1 MEVAMAKLK
10 VAFYWAASCG
20 GCEIAQLQIGD
31 KLLKLAEA
39 ADIVFWPVAI
49 DVKYKDVEA
58 MPDKSIDACL
68 FNGAIRNSE
77 QEHIAKMLRE
87 KSNVMI
93 AYGACAYEGGIP
105 GLANLFNRQMIFDRA
120 YIETESTDNK
130 DKTFPQTS
138 YQVPEGELHLPEFY
152 NTVKTLRQTIDVDY
166 IIPGCPPEEKTTWLA
181 LEALIEGKLP
191 PKGTVISHS
200 AKAVCD
206 DCDLKRDVKKIT
218 KIYRPFEII
227 PEPEI
232 CLLEQGLLCQGIAT
246 RGGCGAPCTQANM
259 PCTGC
264 YGPVEGVIDQ
274 GTHFLSALASV
285 IDSNDPEEIQR
296 IVDDVLD
303 PVGTFYR
310 YSLPDSLLRGAS
322 IK

>member
-1 MEVAMAKLK
+1 MEAIMAKLK
-10 VAFYWAASCG
+10 VALYWAASCG
-20 GCEIAQLQIGD
+20 GCEIAQLAIGD

-49 DVKYKDVEA
+49 DAKYKDVEA

-77 QEHIAKMLRE
+77 QEHMAKMLRE
-87 KSNVMI
+87 KSKIMI
-93 AYGACAYEGGIP
+93 AYGSCAYEGCIP
-105 GLANLFNRQMIFDRA
+105 GLANLFNRQMIFERV
-120 YIETESTDNK
+120 YIETQSTDNK
-130 DKTFPQTS
+130 DNILPQTS
-138 YQVPEGELHLPEFY
+138 CQVPEGELTLPEFY
-152 NTVKTLRQTIDVDY
+152 DTVKTLRQTVDVDY
-166 IIPGCPPEEKTTWLA
+166 VIPGCPPEEKTTWLA

-191 PKGTVISHS
+191 PKGTVISHN

-206 DCDLKRDVKKIT
+206 DCPLKRDVKKIK
-218 KIYRPFEII
+218 KIYRNFNII

-246 RGGCGAPCTQANM
+246 RGGCGAPCPQANM

-274 GTHFLSALASV
+274 GAHFLSALASV

-296 IVDDVLD
+296 IIDDIPD
-303 PVGTFYR
+303 PVGSFYR
-310 YSLPDSLLRGAS
+310 YSLPDSLLRGA
-322 IK
+322 IIR

>member
-1 MEVAMAKLK
+1 MPKLK
-10 VAFYWAASCG
+10 LALYWAASCG

-77 QEHIAKMLRE
+77 QEHMAKMLRE
-87 KSNVMI
+87 KSKVLI
-93 AYGACAYEGGIP
+93 AYGSCAYEGCIP
-105 GLANLFNRQMIFDRA
+105 GLGNLFNRQMIFDRA

-130 DKTFPQTS
+130 DKIFPQTS
-138 YQVPEGELHLPEFY
+138 YQAPEGELTLPEFY
-152 NTVKTLRQTIDVDY
+152 DTVRTLRQTVDVDY
-166 IIPGCPPEEKTTWLA
+166 IVPGCPPEEKTTWLA

-191 PKGTVISHS
+191 PKGTVITHNS
-200 AKAVCD
+200 KAVCD
-206 DCDLKRDVKKIT
+206 DCPRQRDVKKIK
-218 KIYRPFEII
+218 KIYRNYEII

-232 CLLEQGLLCQGIAT
+232 CLLEQGLLCAGIAT
-246 RGGCGAPCTQANM
+246 RGGCGAPCPQANM

-264 YGPVEGVIDQ
+264 YGPVEGVVDQ
-274 GTHFLSALASV
+274 GAKFLGAVASV
-285 IDSNDPEEIQR
+285 IDTDDPEEVRRIIND
-296 IVDDVLD
+296 IVD
-303 PVGTFYR
+303 PAGTFYR
-310 YSLPDSLLRGAS
+310 YSLADSILRGAR

>member
-1 MEVAMAKLK
+1 MAKLK

-87 KSNVMI
+87 KSKIMI
-93 AYGACAYEGGIP
+93 AYGSCAYEGGIP

-130 DKTFPQTS
+130 DKIFPQTS
-138 YQVPEGELHLPEFY
+138 YQVPEGELTLPEFY
-152 NTVKTLRQTIDVDY
+152 NTVKTLRQTVDVDY
-166 IIPGCPPEEKTTWLA
+166 IVPGCPPEEKTTWLA

-191 PKGTVISHS
+191 PKGTVISHT

-206 DCDLKRDVKKIT
+206 DCPRKRDVKKIK

-246 RGGCGAPCTQANM
+246 RGGCDAPCLQANM

-264 YGPVEGVIDQ
+264 YGPVEGVTDQ
-274 GTHFLSALASV
+274 GAHFLSGLASV
-285 IDSNDPEEIQR
+285 IDSNDPEEIQK

-303 PVGTFYR
+303 AAGSFYR
-310 YSLPDSLLRGAS
+310 YSLPDSLLKGAI

>member
-1 MEVAMAKLK
+1 MAKLK

-274 GTHFLSALASV
+274 GAYFLSALASV